1 MSTTLER
8 RMAKLEEA
16 TSPDASRI
24 DVIFRRIVSPR
35 GNRKMVRA
43 KIGDTVLDRRAD
55 EAEGTFMERAKIV
68 ALAAT
73 AQRPCRVVLLPEEA
87 LT

>member
-16 TSPDASRI
+16 TSPDANRI

-35 GNRKMVRA
+35 GNGEMVRA
-43 KIGDTVLDRRAD
+43 KLGDRVLDRGAD
-55 EAEGTFMERAKIV
+55 ETQGAFRERGKVA

-73 AQRPCRVVLLPEEA
+73 AQRPCRVILLPKEA